1 AKSDFLSRMSH
12 DIRTPMNAIIG
23 MTELARMNEG
33 DPARVDDCL
42 AKITLSSNHL
52 LSLINEVLDLS
63 MIESGR
69 LELAVG
75 EVNLGEM
82 LVEME
87 TIFRQ
92 RCEESDIRFTCSA
105 EGLVHPVVEG
115 DELRLQQVFM
125 NMLGN
130 AVKFTPAGGAV
141 TVVLAEYP
149 AHAEGASDYEITFA
163 DTGCGMAPE
172 FVEHVFEP
180 FAREHDSRTE
190 NVEGTGLGLSI
201 ALSVVSLMGG
211 TIDVE
216 SEPGRG
222 TTFTVRLRL
231 RHQESAGADAGG
243 EAPADAE
250 AAAAALVEAR
260 VLLVEDNELNSEIA
274 VALLESLG
282 ASAETAAN
290 GREALEALDA
300 SEPGHFDAVLMDI
313 QMPVMNGLE
322 ATRLIR
328 ESERA
333 DVRAL
338 PVVVLSANAF
348 TEDVQE
354 SRRAGADD
362 HLSKPISVKDLAATL
377 GGILAERARREC

>member
-1 AKSDFLSRMSH
+1 MCIRDRHTIIELMPPGTDDVRFEFQMNRGGIISWEDINLICVQRDQAGHPVRLVYTTQDVTALKQREKEIQQALEDSYRAAVAASSAKSDFLSRMSH

-92 RCEESDIRFTCSA
+92 RCEESDIRFTCRA
-105 EGLVHPVVEG
+105 EGLMHPVVEG

-149 AHAEGASDYEITFA
+149 AHA
-163 DTGCGMAPE
+163 
-172 FVEHVFEP
+172 
-180 FAREHDSRTE
+180 
-190 NVEGTGLGLSI
+190 LS
-201 ALSVVSLMGG
+201 
-211 TIDVE
+211 
-216 SEPGRG
+216 
-222 TTFTVRLRL
+222 
-231 RHQESAGADAGG
+231 
-243 EAPADAE
+243 
-250 AAAAALVEAR
+250 
-260 VLLVEDNELNSEIA
+260 
-274 VALLESLG
+274 
-282 ASAETAAN
+282 
-290 GREALEALDA
+290 
-300 SEPGHFDAVLMDI
+300 
-313 QMPVMNGLE
+313 
-322 ATRLIR
+322 LI
-328 ESERA
+328 
-333 DVRAL
+333 
-338 PVVVLSANAF
+338 
-348 TEDVQE
+348 
-354 SRRAGADD
+354 
-362 HLSKPISVKDLAATL
+362 HI
-377 GGILAERARREC
+377 